1 MQAFAEIVGDQGSVT
16 GIDINS
22 EHVAKAQ
29 TVLGEGSS
37 ANIHV
42 VEGSTLELPFLNDS
56 FDVVFCLG
64 VLHGIRIPDRAIREI
79 ARVLHLGGRVVIA
92 DFQRFLRFKRAL
104 YRTQV
109 RLRGELCLDV
119 HPGFTH
125 KCLTAR
131 LRPHG
136 LCESSY
142 QALDG
147 EWRLGFIRSGMS
159 SWSSTRRFRRL
170 TLLFSQLPIIAAS

>member
-1 MQAFAEIVGDQGSVT
+1 M
-16 GIDINS
+16 
-22 EHVAKAQ
+22 Q

-37 ANIHV
+37 TNIHV

-64 VLHGIRIPDRAIREI
+64 VLHEIRLLDRVIREI
-79 ARVLHLGGRVVIA
+79 ARVLRLGGRVVIA
-92 DFQRFLRFKRAL
+92 DFQRFSRFKSSL
-104 YRTQV
+104 YRTQ
-109 RLRGELCLDV
+109 RLRGESYLDV
-119 HPGFTH
+119 HPGFAH
-125 KCLTAR
+125 KRLTAR

-142 QALDG
+142 RALDG

-159 SWSSTRRFRRL
+159 SWSPTRRFRSL